1 MFAVYAES
9 FSSDDPLSGLV
20 VGERPAPEAPEG
32 WATVTVKAA
41 SLNHHDL
48 WSLRG
53 VGLRQDALPM
63 ILGCDAAGLDEDG
76 NEVVVHGVIGDPRW
90 TGDEADDPGRSL
102 LSERH
107 QGTFADQVVVPR
119 RNLVPK
125 PASLSFEE
133 AACLPTAWLTAYR
146 MLFVQGDCKP
156 GETVLVQ
163 GAGGGVATALITLG
177 RAAGLT
183 VLATSRDEAKR
194 ARALELGAHEVF
206 ESGARLPV
214 KVDAVMETVGRAT
227 WDHSVRSL
235 RPGGRIVISGTTSG
249 PNLDDAQLTRIFF
262 LQLSVIGSTMGT
274 RQELD
279 RLVRFLDATGARPL
293 VDRTL
298 PMEQAP
304 RGLRG
309 HGPGR
314 RLRQDRLHPVKHV
327 VTGAG
332 SGIGLALA
340 HRLADRGDEL
350 VLLARSD
357 ARAAELAATFPRA
370 QLLVADLADPGTLN
384 GIGRQVDGPVDS
396 LVHVAGVV
404 ELAPVS
410 RLRLADWEEQ
420 VAVNLTAPAVLT
432 RELLPHVRG
441 RPRHGRVRELLGR
454 AQRRRRVV
462 GLRRLQ
468 VRAAGP
474 RRRAAR
480 RGGRARRAGEHRL
493 PQPHRHPD
501 AGEGPRAGGPH
512 LRRVP
517 LDQRRH
523 GRRHDPARDRPSR
536 RRDHPRRHGAPGG
549 AASEDERADPAGSTR
564 RARGS
569 AGSRGR
575 SGSPARRRRP
585 PRPGSRRAPGPRGR
599 CRGRTPG
606 RCGSASR
613 LSTHAG
619 VEGWPKLVP
628 SSASVPSYGVA
639 MRWLVRGRPDLR
651 PVVVRSRTASPASR
665 LGALWRPRVARAAR
679 SSRCR
684 RERENTQPPARVPAP
699 HRTTRC
705 AGLAV
710 EWE

>member
-20 VGERPAPEAPEG
+20 VGERPAPEAPDG

-53 VGLRQDALPM
+53 VGLRQEALPM

-194 ARALELGAHEVF
+194 TRALELGAHEVF

-227 WDHSVRSL
+227 WDHSVKSL

-249 PNLDDAQLTRIFF
+249 PNVDDAQLTRIFF

-279 RLVRFLDATGARPL
+279 RLVRLLDATGARPL

-298 PMEQAP
+298 PMEQA
-304 RGLRG
+304 
-309 HGPGR
+309 
-314 RLRQDRLHPVKHV
+314 
-327 VTGAG
+327 
-332 SGIGLALA
+332 
-340 HRLADRGDEL
+340 ADGFAAMAQGD
-350 VLLARSD
+350 V
-357 ARAAELAATFPRA
+357 FGKI
-370 QLLVADLADPGTLN
+370 VF
-384 GIGRQVDGPVDS
+384 
-396 LVHVAGVV
+396 
-404 ELAPVS
+404 
-410 RLRLADWEEQ
+410 
-420 VAVNLTAPAVLT
+420 T
-432 RELLPHVRG
+432 R
-441 RPRHGRVRELLGR
+441 
-454 AQRRRRVV
+454 
-462 GLRRLQ
+462 
-468 VRAAGP
+468 
-474 RRRAAR
+474 
-480 RGGRARRAGEHRL
+480 
-493 PQPHRHPD
+493 
-501 AGEGPRAGGPH
+501 
-512 LRRVP
+512 
-517 LDQRRH
+517 
-523 GRRHDPARDRPSR
+523 
-536 RRDHPRRHGAPGG
+536 
-549 AASEDERADPAGSTR
+549 
-564 RARGS
+564 
-569 AGSRGR
+569 
-575 SGSPARRRRP
+575 
-585 PRPGSRRAPGPRGR
+585 
-599 CRGRTPG
+599 
-606 RCGSASR
+606 
-613 LSTHAG
+613 
-619 VEGWPKLVP
+619 
-628 SSASVPSYGVA
+628 
-639 MRWLVRGRPDLR
+639 
-651 PVVVRSRTASPASR
+651 
-665 LGALWRPRVARAAR
+665 
-679 SSRCR
+679 
-684 RERENTQPPARVPAP
+684 
-699 HRTTRC
+699 
-705 AGLAV
+705 
-710 EWE
+710 